1 MADTLF
7 QTFWQGNGGLVAAPK
22 ARFAGSP
29 LRAEWLRFP
38 LKKEQCNEECAS
50 GFWREAFL

>member
-22 ARFAGSP
+22 VRFAGSP
-29 LRAEWLRFP
+29 LRVERVRFP
-38 LKKEQCNEECAS
+38 FGKE
-50 GFWREAFL
+50 RL